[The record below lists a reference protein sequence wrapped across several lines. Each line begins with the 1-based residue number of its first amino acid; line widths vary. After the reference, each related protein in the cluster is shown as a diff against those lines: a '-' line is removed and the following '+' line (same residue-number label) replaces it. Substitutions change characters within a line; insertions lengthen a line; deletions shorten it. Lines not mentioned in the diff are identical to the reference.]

1 MKSALRLW
9 MYGVMSYSHFCE
21 ANSAV
26 QITSEEKMSQSPD
39 FACWRWMNCWR
50 WASAEAGN
58 SSSLTVMP
66 VFLALYAFTHAW
78 ALPAVSLPWQYVTVP
93 LAPLARFGSR
103 TFAPEVVS
111 PPLPPAAAPP
121 PPPLL
126 LLPPLSLPPQAA
138 TTREHSATAIAA
150 PKPKRPLMRPL
161 LQGPTLLGL

>member
-1 MKSALRLW
+1 
-9 MYGVMSYSHFCE
+9 
-21 ANSAV
+21 
-26 QITSEEKMSQSPD
+26 
-39 FACWRWMNCWR
+39 MNCWR

-93 LAPLARFGSR
+93 LAPLAEFGSM
-103 TFAPEVVS
+103 TFAPDVV
-111 PPLPPAAAPP
+111 LPPPPPPVEADPPPPPP
-121 PPPLL
+121 PPPLS
-126 LLPPLSLPPQAA
+126 PPPHAA
-138 TTREHSATAIAA
+138 TTSEHSATAIVA